1 MCVARLSKGGN
12 KLYIEL
18 YIVSDITM
26 RARIYE

>member
-12 KLYIEL
+12 KLYIDN
-18 YIVSDITM
+18 IVSEIII